1 MAHPDAEVVRRAYAA
16 LNRRDIE
23 GFVGEFADDAVWHG
37 SGSQV
42 VGGRAIGAMV
52 QQLVQAAEGTL
63 HVELH
68 DVLETDDHVSFCR
81 SRGRREPAA
90 TSRTGSSTSSTYA
103 TGRSRKPGSTE
114 TLGCRMSSGPETE
127 GQAISHREKRHFR
140 QESRHVTALFR
151 CGELFRCMGKVP
163 LKLSKYTVLVE
174 DSVQVG

>member
-23 GFVGEFADDAVWHG
+23 GFVEEFADDAVWHG

-68 DVLETDDHVSFCR
+68 DVLATDDHVVVLQVTR
-81 SRGRREPAA
+81 AERAGRHLADRVVYIFHL
-90 TSRTGSSTSSTYA
+90 RNG
-103 TGRSRKPGSTE
+103 KITE
-114 TLGCRMSSGPETE
+114 AWFNGDPR
-127 GQAISHREKRHFR
+127 
-140 QESRHVTALFR
+140 
-151 CGELFRCMGKVP
+151 
-163 LKLSKYTVLVE
+163 
-174 DSVQVG
+174 VQDEFWS